1 MKHSL
6 RLSPFALF
14 VPLPLYNQ
22 SSIISLLNTKTSISK
37 RLVSIVEKIIQAL

>member
-1 MKHSL
+1 MS
-6 RLSPFALF
+6 SFALF

-37 RLVSIVEKIIQAL
+37 RLVSIVKKAIEAL